1 MTTPHKHAALIKQ
14 WADGATIQYRAQV
27 AEWTDCIRNI
37 PAWSTKHEYRVK
49 PEPKPDVVRYACLD
63 IDCNNKVTAR
73 SNFFSVSA
81 LRCDNLKVVFDGETG
96 ELKDAQVLANV

>member
-1 MTTPHKHAALIKQ
+1 MKTPHKHAALIKQ
-14 WADGATIQYRAQV
+14 WADGAEIEYRDENHRWNRVSMPHWDYDTI
-27 AEWTDCIRNI
+27 
-37 PAWSTKHEYRVK
+37 YRVK

>member
-1 MTTPHKHAALIKQ
+1 MKTPHKHAALIKQ
-14 WADGATIQYRAQV
+14 WADGAEIEYRDENHRWNRVSMPHWDYDTIQ
-27 AEWTDCIRNI
+27 
-37 PAWSTKHEYRVK
+37 RVK

>member
-1 MTTPHKHAALIKQ
+1 MKTPHKHAALIKQ
-14 WADGATIQYRAQV
+14 WADGAKIEQY
-27 AEWTDCIRNI
+27 I
-37 PAWSTKHEYRVK
+37 PSISAWYPNESPLWGENTHYRVK

-63 IDCNNKVTAR
+63 INCNNEVTAR

-96 ELKDAQVLANV
+96 ELKDAQVLAHE

>member
-1 MTTPHKHAALIKQ
+1 MGKPHVHSALIKQ
-14 WADGATIQYRAQV
+14 WADGAKIQYLSDKGWWLDADGAPSWRETTA
-27 AEWTDCIRNI
+27 
-37 PAWSTKHEYRVK
+37 YRVK

>member
-1 MTTPHKHAALIKQ
+1 MKQIPKHAALIKQ
-14 WADGATIQYRAQV
+14 WADGAEIEYRDENHRWHRVSMPHWDYDTI
-27 AEWTDCIRNI
+27 
-37 PAWSTKHEYRVK
+37 YRVK

-96 ELKDAQVLANV
+96 ELKDAQVLANI